1 MVVNCNICCDTYN
14 KSSRFKICCLYC
26 NFESCRTCCQ
36 TYILSEPI
44 PKCMN
49 TDCAKEWSR
58 KFIRE
63 NFTDTFINSK
73 YKNHLQDILFD
84 QEKALLPATQPL
96 VEEDIRKQK
105 IREEIKDI
113 DKQIYELMRFKR
125 EKEDQIHKRN
135 VAIASSHNRF
145 IRSCPAEGCRGFL
158 SSQWKC
164 GICELWTCPDCHEVK
179 GPERECEHTCDP
191 NLVETAKL
199 LAKDTKPG
207 PKCHS
212 NIFKISG
219 CFAENMPILLWDGTI
234 KMSQN
239 ICIGDVLVGDDG
251 EKRVVK
257 DLVSGIDEMYEIK
270 QNNGMTYI
278 VNSKHTMVLK
288 FIENDDVSDI
298 LLIMVDDYLKMDKSY
313 IKNLFG
319 FKNINSLND
328 TKTSIQV
335 KHIGNGNYYG
345 WSVDKNNRFLLQDYT
360 VVKNCDQM
368 WCTQCNTAF
377 SWKTGAIEK
386 NIHNPHY
393 YEWQRKN
400 GGAARAAGDIE
411 CGRDLTHH
419 TVETI
424 SSLIITKHKSLIDI
438 DTSNSILKKSYLRE
452 GGRIYLPV
460 VTRLIEIIR
469 VSIHNIRFEL
479 AQFQTDYFIKNQ
491 DLRVQYLKNEMSEEQ
506 FKWQIQVNDKRNRKH
521 TEIAQVLQLSNTAVT
536 DIVYRIIDNL
546 RTSDKDKH
554 NLEAMICEFDEVIR
568 YCNDIFKDISFTYKS
583 VQYYFNDKFSLCRVE
598 KERKEEGKK
607 PPASAK

>member
-1 MVVNCNICCDTYN
+1 
-14 KSSRFKICCLYC
+14 
-26 NFESCRTCCQ
+26 
-36 TYILSEPI
+36 
-44 PKCMN
+44 MN

-199 LAKDTKPG
+199 LAKDTKPC

-219 CFAENMPILLWDGTI
+219 C
-234 KMSQN
+234 
-239 ICIGDVLVGDDG
+239 
-251 EKRVVK
+251 
-257 DLVSGIDEMYEIK
+257 
-270 QNNGMTYI
+270 
-278 VNSKHTMVLK
+278 
-288 FIENDDVSDI
+288 
-298 LLIMVDDYLKMDKSY
+298 
-313 IKNLFG
+313 
-319 FKNINSLND
+319 
-328 TKTSIQV
+328 
-335 KHIGNGNYYG
+335 
-345 WSVDKNNRFLLQDYT
+345 
-360 VVKNCDQM
+360 DQM
-368 WCTQCNTAF
+368 WCTQCHTAF

-424 SSLIITKHKSLIDI
+424 CGLINKHHKSLIDN
-438 DTSNSILKKSYLRE
+438 DTSNAVLKKSYLRE
-452 GGRIYLPV
+452 GGRIYLPIV
-460 VTRLIEIIR
+460 NRLIEIIR
-469 VSIHNIRFEL
+469 VTIHNIRFEL

-491 DLRVQYLKNEMSEEQ
+491 DLRVQYLKNEISEEQ

-554 NLEAMICEFDEVIR
+554 NLEGMICEFDEVIR